1 MVRDILL
8 ILLMLSL
15 LPIGFFVMVRLDRFL
30 SAESPKNEEKKEETL
45 PAEGPKQIFL
55 SEIPPMKRSWRRSN
69 PSARAM
75 DISPL
80 SSGKKRKNSVD
91 LPDTL

>member
-30 SAESPKNEEKKEETL
+30 SAESPKKRREERRNTSGRRTEADLSFGK
-45 PAEGPKQIFL
+45 FL
-55 SEIPPMKRSWRRSN
+55 Q
-69 PSARAM
+69 
-75 DISPL
+75 
-80 SSGKKRKNSVD
+80 
-91 LPDTL
+91 

>member
-55 SEIPPMKRSWRRSN
+55 SENSSN
-69 PSARAM
+69 EEIVETIESFRKSHGH
-75 DISPL
+75 ISIIIREEE
-80 SSGKKRKNSVD
+80 KK
-91 LPDTL
+91 